1 MIAIIVKI
9 ISIQNVHH
17 NSRPG
22 SCPSWSKGPQTRE
35 SDYKYCRHTTDIY
48 LQEERNP
55 PAPSAG
61 EVQVQIK
68 ATGIC
73 GSDLHYYNHGRN
85 GNFVLQSPL
94 VLGHE
99 ASGVVTALPQ
109 AQEGKSASSG
119 LKVGDRVALEV
130 GFPCRTCALCAA
142 GRYNLCSRLSFRSS
156 AKTFPHLDGTLQTTI
171 SQPENMCHKLPDNV
185 TFEQGALVEPL
196 AVSLHALNRSQTA
209 GSGAGVPLV
218 GSSAL
223 VLGAGAVGMLTA
235 AALSVAGVS
244 EIVIA
249 DIDAPRLK
257 IAEVLAGGKHK
268 LKTYLLPR
276 KAPAPTI
283 EETFAGAQDLAG
295 DLAKSAGLES
305 GFDRVFECTGVPS
318 CVQIGIF
325 AATAGGKVI
334 LVGMGTPTQTLPL
347 GAAALREV
355 DIIGVFR
362 YANCYPAAIALF
374 ASGKLDGVAEDLI
387 THRVALSEGEKAF
400 RLAANQAKEGED
412 EGRVPV
418 KVVITS

>member
-1 MIAIIVKI
+1 LLR
-9 ISIQNVHH
+9 SIQTD
-17 NSRPG
+17 
-22 SCPSWSKGPQTRE
+22 TRF
-35 SDYKYCRHTTDIY
+35 
-48 LQEERNP
+48 QETRSS
-55 PAPSAG
+55 PAPRTG
-61 EVQVQIK
+61 EVQIAIK

-73 GSDLHYYNHGRN
+73 GSDLHYYIHGRN

-99 ASGVVTALPQ
+99 AAGVVTALPQ
-109 AQEGKSASSG
+109 TPDAATTNGVTPPSD

-130 GFPCRTCALCAA
+130 GFPCRTCTLCAA
-142 GRYNLCSRLSFRSS
+142 GRYNLCPKLSFRSS
-156 AKTFPHLDGTLQTTI
+156 AKTFPHLDGTLQTII
-171 SQPENMCHKLPDNV
+171 SQPETMCHKLPDNV
-185 TFEQGALVEPL
+185 TFEQGALIEPL

-209 GSGAGVPLV
+209 GSGAGVPLI

-244 EIVIA
+244 QIVIA

-257 IAEVLAGGKHK
+257 IAAGLAGGKHK

-276 KAPAPTI
+276 KPPAPTI
-283 EETFAGAQDLAG
+283 EEILAGAQELASE
-295 DLAKSAGLES
+295 LTKSAGLDA

-325 AATAGGKVI
+325 AAAAGGKLV

-374 ASGKLDGVAEDLI
+374 ASGKLDGVADDLV

>member
-1 MIAIIVKI
+1 M
-9 ISIQNVHH
+9 
-17 NSRPG
+17 
-22 SCPSWSKGPQTRE
+22 
-35 SDYKYCRHTTDIY
+35 
-48 LQEERNP
+48 LQESRQP
-55 PAPSAG
+55 PALRPG
-61 EVQVQIK
+61 EVQIAVK

-73 GSDLHYYNHGRN
+73 GSDLHYYTHGRN
-85 GNFVLQSPL
+85 GNFVIQAPL

-99 ASGVVTALPQ
+99 ASGIITAVPEVTNGTATGTAP
-109 AQEGKSASSG
+109 SSE
-119 LKVGDRVALEV
+119 LKVNDRVAMEV
-130 GFPCRTCALCAA
+130 GFPCRACNLCTI
-142 GRYNLCSRLSFRSS
+142 GRYNLCSKMSFRSS
-156 AKTFPHLDGTLQTTI
+156 AKTFPHADGTLQTLI
-171 SQPENMCHKLPDNV
+171 SQPASMCHKLPENV

-196 AVSLHALNRSQTA
+196 AVSLHALNRSQSA
-209 GSGAGVPLV
+209 GSGVGVPLI
-218 GSSAL
+218 GSTAL

-235 AALSVAGVS
+235 AALSVAGVA

-257 IAEVLAGGKHK
+257 IAAALGGGKYK
-268 LKTYLLPR
+268 LKTFLIPR

-283 EETFAGAQDLAG
+283 EETLAGAQELATEIS
-295 DLAKSAGLES
+295 KSAGLES

-318 CVQIGIF
+318 CVQMGIF
-325 AATAGGKVI
+325 ATAAGGKLV

-374 ASGKLDGVAEDLI
+374 ASGKLDGVAEDLV
-387 THRVALSEGEKAF
+387 THRVALGDGEKAF
-400 RLAANQAKEGED
+400 RLASNQAKEGED

>member
-1 MIAIIVKI
+1 MASTETVQALVLHGAKDLRLET
-9 ISIQNVHH
+9 
-17 NSRPG
+17 RP
-22 SCPSWSKGPQTRE
+22 PPV
-35 SDYKYCRHTTDIY
+35 
-48 LQEERNP
+48 LQH
-55 PAPSAG
+55 G
-61 EVQVQIK
+61 DVQIAVK

-73 GSDLHYYNHGRN
+73 GSDLHYFNLGRN
-85 GNFVLQSPL
+85 GNFVVQSPL

-99 ASGVVTALPQ
+99 ASGVVTAVPD
-109 AQEGKSASSG
+109 ATNGDKTADVASPN
-119 LKVGDRVALEV
+119 LRVGDRVALEV
-130 GFPCRTCALCAA
+130 GFPCRSCTQCST

-156 AKTFPHLDGTLQTTI
+156 AKTFPHTDGTLQTVI
-171 SQPENMCHKLPDNV
+171 SQPANMCHKLPENV

-196 AVSLHALNRSQTA
+196 AVSLHALNRSQSA
-209 GSGAGVPLV
+209 GSGVGVPLV
-218 GSSAL
+218 GSTAL

-257 IAEVLAGGKHK
+257 IAATLGGGKFK
-268 LKTYLLPR
+268 LKTFLLPR
-276 KAPAPTI
+276 KSPASTI
-283 EETFAGAQDLAG
+283 SETLAEVQEQ
-295 DLAKSAGLES
+295 AAEICKSVGVEA

-318 CVQIGIF
+318 CVQMGIY
-325 AATAGGKVI
+325 AATAGGKLI
-334 LVGMGTPTQTLPL
+334 LVGMGTPIQTLPL

-374 ASGKLDGVAEDLI
+374 ASGQLDGVAEDLVS
-387 THRVALSEGEKAF
+387 HRVALADGEKAF
-400 RLAANQAKEGED
+400 RIATNQGREGED